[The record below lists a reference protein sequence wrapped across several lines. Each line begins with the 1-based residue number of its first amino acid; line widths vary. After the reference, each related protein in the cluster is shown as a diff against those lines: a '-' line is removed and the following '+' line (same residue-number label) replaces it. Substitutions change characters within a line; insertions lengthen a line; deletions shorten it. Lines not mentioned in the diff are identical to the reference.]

1 MTDTSPASPGSGDI
15 TVIVT
20 VLDDPRLER
29 TLESLLVQTRPPQE
43 ILIAD
48 GDHSPTIAGICTRFA
63 ARDSRFRRVDAP
75 GTIAESRNRALGE
88 VHSEFLAFLDTDEV
102 APPDWLE
109 RLMAPFADGQVGFVG
124 GPTPGMPGSEHNMA
138 ARYYDAY
145 LRRFYDRV
153 ASQRP
158 HALPM
163 GNSAW
168 RTRLFRELGPL
179 DLSVSGFGSEDQEMA
194 LRALRAGWRG
204 VYVPTAPVQH
214 DFSDLG
220 WWSLFRKQR
229 RYGRGGYAIWR
240 RTGST
245 YEASVDRVLPYVALP
260 FVGVIGLVF
269 LPFSEL
275 RLVGAALCL
284 LGFGGLA
291 LLAVVLTFEGRR
303 EDARYPGYR
312 YRVVEIWRRWATLL
326 GALEGAA
333 TPARRP
339 TPPRG
344 ESVSQTGKL

>member
-1 MTDTSPASPGSGDI
+1 MTDTVPEAPGSGGI

-43 ILIAD
+43 ILVAD
-48 GDHSPTIAGICTRFA
+48 GGRSPVIAGICTRFA
-63 ARDSRFRRVDAP
+63 ARDPRIRRVDAP

-88 VHSEFLAFLDTDEV
+88 VRSEFLGFLDTDEV
-102 APPDWLE
+102 APADWLE

-124 GPTPGMPGSEHNMA
+124 GPTPGIPGTEHSIA

-145 LRRFYDRV
+145 LRRFYDHV

-158 HALPM
+158 QALPM

-179 DLSVSGFGSEDQEMA
+179 DLSVSGYGSEDQEMA

-204 VYVPTAPVQH
+204 VFVPTAPVQH
-214 DFSDLG
+214 DYSDLG

-229 RYGRGGYAIWR
+229 RYGHGGYAIWR

-245 YEASVDRVLPYVALP
+245 YEASVIRVLPYVALP
-260 FVGVIGLVF
+260 VAGVIGLVF
-269 LPFSEL
+269 LPFAEL
-275 RLVGAALCL
+275 RLAGAVLCVI
-284 LGFGGLA
+284 GFGGLGV
-291 LLAVVLTFEGRR
+291 LAGVLTVEGRR
-303 EDARYPGYR
+303 EDPRYPGYR
-312 YRVVEIWRRWATLL
+312 YRIVEIWRRWATLL

-333 TPARRP
+333 APASRSA
-339 TPPRG
+339 PPRG
-344 ESVSQTGKL
+344 ESSQ

>member
-1 MTDTSPASPGSGDI
+1 MTDIAPAPSGTGSV

-29 TLESLLVQTRPPQE
+29 TLESLLAQSHPPNE
-43 ILIAD
+43 ILVAD
-48 GDHSPTIAGICTRFA
+48 GGRSPVIAGICERFA
-63 ARDSRFRRVDAP
+63 ARDARIRRVEAP

-88 VHSEFLAFLDTDEV
+88 VRTDFLAFLDTDEV

-109 RLMAPFADGQVGFVG
+109 RLLAPFTDAHVGFTG
-124 GPTPGMPGSEHNMA
+124 GPTPGMPGTTRNIA

-168 RTRLFRELGPL
+168 RMRIFRELGPL

-194 LRALRAGWRG
+194 LRALRAGWHG
-204 VYVPTAPVQH
+204 VYVPAASVQH

-229 RYGRGGYAIWR
+229 HYGRGGYAIWR

-245 YEASVDRVLPYVALP
+245 YEATVDRVLPYAALP
-260 FVGVIGLVF
+260 LVAIVGLVL
-269 LPFSEL
+269 LPFAVL
-275 RLVGAALCL
+275 RLAGLALCL
-284 LGFGGLA
+284 IGFGGLA
-291 LLAVVLTFEGRR
+291 VLALVLTLEGRR
-303 EDARYPGYR
+303 EDAQYPGYR
-312 YRVVEIWRRWATLL
+312 FRVVEIWRRWATLL
-326 GALEGAA
+326 GAVEGAA
-333 TPARRP
+333 APGRRP
-339 TPPRG
+339 TPASANSRTD
-344 ESVSQTGKL
+344 SGKL